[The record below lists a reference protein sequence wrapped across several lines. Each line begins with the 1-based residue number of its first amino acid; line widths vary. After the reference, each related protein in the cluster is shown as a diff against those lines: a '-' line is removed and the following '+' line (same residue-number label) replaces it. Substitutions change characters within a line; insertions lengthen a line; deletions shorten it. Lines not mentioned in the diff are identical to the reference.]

1 MGHDIGISESYY
13 KPAEKEVL
21 EDYLKAVDLLTVNAN
36 SATLQKQVAHLS
48 EKSEKENSKMQGI
61 EDKHRQDI
69 DVLRE
74 ELRVE
79 REKTNQIWD
88 MIQNNHLLAHVKPDV
103 LAKKKLQ

>member
-1 MGHDIGISESYY
+1 MRSE
-13 KPAEKEVL
+13 
-21 EDYLKAVDLLTVNAN
+21 D
-36 SATLQKQVAHLS
+36 
-48 EKSEKENSKMQGI
+48 SKLQGI
-61 EDKHRQDI
+61 EERHRLDI

-88 MIQNNHLLAHVKPDV
+88 MIQNNRLLAHVKPDV